1 MLSPGPRSGQGVRST
16 RPSKT
21 LTSCPLAPNASSW
34 SPWPR
39 RWSGGMPES
48 QAGPVIFAAGT
59 LMPISSPPLR
69 DGAVLVREGRIEA
82 VGDLTDIGRENPG
95 AEVRFFPNNT
105 IIPGA
110 VNAHAHLGF
119 RREDAPEGGTFSEWL
134 ASLIERL
141 PEKEAWTDRAARDCA
156 REAIEAGTTYM
167 AESSPYGECL
177 PQLAESG
184 MAGTVYA
191 EFFPHEI
198 GAPEEAV
205 EFIFGKARELGEGL
219 PDRVNAHVSVH
230 SPYTVD
236 PESSRLAA
244 LRTREM
250 GWTLAIH
257 LSESP
262 EEVEFVKSGAGG
274 LADIFGRNEWGGAGV
289 SPVRYAQSIELLVP
303 ETIAAHLATGVSE
316 EDIRILAQAGAAA
329 AHCPRSNDFLGCGVS
344 PVPEMI
350 ERGIRVGMGTD
361 GLWSSPSM
369 NLFEETL
376 FAVELHG
383 MSGADGLKLATL
395 GGARALGIEAET
407 GTLDAGKWADLAV
420 VETSQEDGDPEREV
434 LEAAAGGG
442 AGATVAGGQLN

>member
-1 MLSPGPRSGQGVRST
+1 MS
-16 RPSKT
+16 
-21 LTSCPLAPNASSW
+21 
-34 SPWPR
+34 
-39 RWSGGMPES
+39 ES
-48 QAGPVIFAAGT
+48 IAGTVIFAAGT
-59 LMPISSPPLR
+59 LMPVSSPPIQ
-69 DGAVLVREGRIEA
+69 DGAVLVRDGRIA
-82 VGDLTDIGRENPG
+82 DVGALTEVGRENPNV
-95 AEVRFFPNNT
+95 EIRFFPNYT
-105 IIPGA
+105 MIPGA

-119 RREDAPEGGTFSEWL
+119 RRKDAPEGGTFSGWL
-134 ASLIERL
+134 DKLIERL
-141 PEKEAWTDRAARDCA
+141 PEKEAWTAEAARDSA

-205 EFIFGKARELGEGL
+205 EFIIGKARELQKGL
-219 PDRVNAHVSVH
+219 PERVNARVSVH

-236 PESSRLAA
+236 PESSCLAA
-244 LRTREM
+244 RRTREL

-262 EEVEFVKSGAGG
+262 EEVEFVRDGTGG
-274 LADIFGRNEWGGAGV
+274 LADIFGSNEWGGVGV
-289 SPVRYAQSIELLVP
+289 SPVRYAQSIELLAP

-316 EDIRILAQAGAAA
+316 EDLEILAQTGVAA

-344 PVPEMI
+344 PVLSMI
-350 ERGIRVGMGTD
+350 ESGIRVGMGTD

-383 MSGADGLKLATL
+383 MSGAAGIELATL

-407 GTLDAGKWADLAV
+407 GTLEAGKWADLAV
-420 VETSQEDGDPEREV
+420 VETSWEDGDSARGV

-442 AGATVAGGQLN
+442 VAATVVGGNVIYNRLGA